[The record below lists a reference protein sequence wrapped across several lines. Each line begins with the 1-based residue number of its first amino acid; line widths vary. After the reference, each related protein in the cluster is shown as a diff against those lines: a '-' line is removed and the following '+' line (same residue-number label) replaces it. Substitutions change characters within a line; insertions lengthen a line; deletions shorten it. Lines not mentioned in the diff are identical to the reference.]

1 MTTASIPSHSHSHAI
16 VDLAYCDPHREL
28 TVTRKVLER
37 LPEDKFSWKVHE
49 KSMSLGRLAMHV
61 ATIPEWML
69 MTIRHDV
76 LDMANPP
83 KMKIEPENHADLM
96 KTFDTCADA
105 VTEALGRLVDH
116 ELEKTWSMKQ
126 GDQVIYSS
134 TKNYVLRVWCANHLV
149 HHRGQLCVYLRI
161 LGVPVPA
168 VYFNSSDEPNWVFE

>member
-1 MTTASIPSHSHSHAI
+1 MTTATASHPHSIK
-16 VDLAYCDPHREL
+16 DLAYCDLHREL

-37 LPEDKFSWKVHE
+37 LPEDKFAWKVHE

-76 LDMANPP
+76 LDMSDPP
-83 KMKIEPENHADLM
+83 KMKLEPDNHADLM

-105 VTEALGRLVDH
+105 VTEAFGRLVDH
-116 ELEKTWSMKQ
+116 DLEKTWSMKQ
-126 GDQVIYSS
+126 GGQVIYSN
-134 TKNYVLRVWCANHLV
+134 TKNYVLRVWCVNHLV